1 MNLPLDISVLD
12 IADYNQ
18 LYSIPIPTSAYLTHC
33 NIPTLREMKN
43 VLSVVL
49 VVAAVGALASPVP
62 AVGQVEV
69 SGRYHS
75 GQIERPI

>member
-1 MNLPLDISVLD
+1 MPRRANLGKLANFPAVFN
-12 IADYNQ
+12 A
-18 LYSIPIPTSAYLTHC
+18 TSAYLTHC